1 MVDFNLKN
9 NIKLII
15 KYEFKRFFFKSIF
28 INTNLPSYLRFKAAS
43 FLSLLNR
50 RTSLSYLRL
59 RCIFTNRSRFLLSHF
74 KQSRM
79 SFRLM
84 YSSGNLPGLQK
95 SSS

>member
-1 MVDFNLKN
+1 MVDFNFKN
-9 NIKLII
+9 NINLIV

-28 INTNLPSYLRFKAAS
+28 INTSLPLFLRFKAAS
-43 FLSLLNR
+43 CLSLLNR

-59 RCIFTNRSRFLLSHF
+59 RCIFTNRSRFLLSKF

-84 YSSGNLPGLQK
+84 YSNGSLTGLQK

>member
-1 MVDFNLKN
+1 MVDFNFKN
-9 NIKLII
+9 NINLII

-28 INTNLPSYLRFKAAS
+28 INTNLPLFIRFKALS
-43 FLSLLNR
+43 FLSSLNR

-59 RCIFTNRSRFLLSHF
+59 RCIFTNRSRFLLSSF

-79 SFRLM
+79 AFRMM
-84 YSSGNLPGLQK
+84 YCNGSLPGIQK

>member
-9 NIKLII
+9 NINLIV
-15 KYEFKRFFFKSIF
+15 KYEFKGFFFKSIF
-28 INTNLPSYLRFKAAS
+28 INTSLPLFIRFKSLAL
-43 FLSLLNR
+43 LSLLNR

-59 RCIFTNRSRFLLSHF
+59 RCIFTNRSRFLLAHF

-79 SFRLM
+79 AFRLM
-84 YSSGNLPGLQK
+84 YSNGNLPGIQK